1 MATLFVSDVHLSA
14 ARPDLVAL
22 FVRFLSQEARQAGAL
37 YILGDL
43 FDLWLGDDDPDPVSR
58 EATAALA
65 GLTRLGVPV
74 YLMHGNRDFLIRD
87 GFARACGATLIADPT
102 MIDLCGTPTLLTHG
116 DALCTDDLEYQRA
129 RARYRQPWVESA
141 LLAMPRFVRAA
152 IGRHF
157 RAKSER
163 NKQSLPR
170 EIMDV
175 NAGAVD
181 ALFRAH
187 GYPRLIH
194 GHTHRPAR
202 HEHIVDGRRC
212 ERWVLADWYRTGAY
226 LRCGRDGCRAVTLAA
241 A

>member
-1 MATLFVSDVHLSA
+1 MSTLFVSDVHLSA
-14 ARPDLVAL
+14 ARPDLVEL
-22 FVRFLSQEARQAGAL
+22 FVRFLSNEARQADAL

-58 EATAALA
+58 RVTAALA
-65 GLTRLGVPV
+65 DLTRSGVPV

-87 GFARACGATLIADPT
+87 GFARASGATLIADPA
-102 MIDLCGTPTLLTHG
+102 MIDLCGMPTLLTHG

-175 NAGAVD
+175 NTGAVE
-181 ALFRAH
+181 ALLRDH
-187 GYPRLIH
+187 GHPRLIH

-202 HEHIVDGRRC
+202 HEHVVDGRAC

-226 LRCGRDGCRAVTLAA
+226 LRCDRDGCAAVTLPAA
-241 A
+241 